1 LKPTTWVRGMTR
13 ADIDKFK
20 QSIK

>member
-1 LKPTTWVRGMTR
+1 MTR